1 MLKGSLFSTFAQL
14 LIYFAVYTVSHANTT
29 RLSITVINSTM
40 AYVLVLCMCGVC
52 SSTGVSAGTVTT
64 VKPL

>member
-1 MLKGSLFSTFAQL
+1 MLKGSLFSTFALL

-29 RLSITVINSTM
+29 RLSVTVINSTM
-40 AYVLVLCMCGVC
+40 ACVLVLCRCGVC
-52 SSTGVSAGTVTT
+52 SSTGVSTGTVTT

>member
-14 LIYFAVYTVSHANTT
+14 FIYFSVYTVSHANATQ
-29 RLSITVINSTM
+29 LSVTAINSTM
-40 AYVLVLCMCGVC
+40 AYVLVLCMRGVC